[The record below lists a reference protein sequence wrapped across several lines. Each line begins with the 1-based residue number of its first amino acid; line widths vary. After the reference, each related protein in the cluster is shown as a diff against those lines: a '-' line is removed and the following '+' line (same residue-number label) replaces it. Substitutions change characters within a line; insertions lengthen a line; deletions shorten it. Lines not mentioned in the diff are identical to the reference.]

1 MIHIGDRFGK
11 KYDYFTGYFRYYLPF
26 VLKYNIKF
34 RHWWKHGEILRNPTM
49 YDRPTFIPSCG
60 SMVLDIGAQYGD
72 YALLWAKRNGARVY
86 AIEALSSNYKEMFE
100 DFALNMAVVIPI
112 RAFVGNGL
120 NVRYKNFG
128 NMAEKTEEVN
138 TEVEKTITIDD
149 FVKEKDIRPDFIKID
164 VEGFEYEVL
173 QGMIETLKKFK
184 PKIIMETHSSELR
197 RKCHKFLT
205 DIGYEQWYEGRKT
218 KGIRWMDEVVN
229 LFYSR

>member
-34 RHWWKHGEILRNPTM
+34 THWWKHSEIIRNPTM
-49 YDRPTFIPSCG
+49 YDKPTFIPSCG

-86 AIEALSSNYKEMFE
+86 AIEALKSNYKEMFE
-100 DFALNMAVVIPI
+100 DFALNMAGIIPI

-128 NMAEKTEEVN
+128 DMAEKTEEVN
-138 TEVEKTITIDD
+138 AEVEKTITIDD
-149 FVKEKDIRPDFIKID
+149 FVKEKDIIPDFIKID
-164 VEGFEYEVL
+164 VEGFELDVL
-173 QGMIETLKKFK
+173 QGAKETLCKFH
-184 PKIIMETHSSELR
+184 PKIIIETHSKELR
-197 RKCHKFLT
+197 KKCNELLEEN
-205 DIGYEQWYEGRKT
+205 GYKQWFEGRHESINDWK
-218 KGIRWMDEVVN
+218 DEVVN